1 MDITSLSAS
10 MSRLS
15 TDLNFTLMS
24 KVLDTTEDT
33 AEAMIEMLAV
43 VPTPGLGEH
52 IDIHA

>member
-1 MDITSLSAS
+1 MELSSLSAS

-43 VPTPGLGEH
+43 AQTPGLGEH
-52 IDIHA
+52 IDVRV